1 MTAIFGKYASL
12 SVGAFTVH
20 NIVTNHYYLLSIL
33 CLGLQAVC
41 WQFALKEYDLFWA
54 YLFMSGIYIVIP
66 AASYFIFRESV
77 SLHNII
83 GSLVIMAGII
93 ILFTN
98 TRETGRV

>member
-1 MTAIFGKYASL
+1 MTVILGKQASL
-12 SVGAFTVH
+12 TVGAMSVY
-20 NIVTNHYYLLSIL
+20 NIARNPYYLLAL
-33 CLGLQAVC
+33 FCLGAQAVC

-66 AASYFIFRESV
+66 AASYFIFRESI